1 MVPSPN
7 VTDNHQEKN
16 ARILEQ
22 RGAALVLREA
32 ECDGDVLY
40 RTACELL
47 ADPERCERMERAQ
60 REVAVVDAAERI
72 YQTIVSLC
80 H

>member
-1 MVPSPN
+1 
-7 VTDNHQEKN
+7 
-16 ARILEQ
+16 
-22 RGAALVLREA
+22 
-32 ECDGDVLY
+32 VLY